1 MINLTRFSVVLIPFI
16 SRQEMEQVEDRLS
29 NLPKIILH
37 NILSWLQKEDA
48 AKTSVLSKAW
58 LETWYTFPNL
68 SFCDFQFIR
77 KSSQPVEDI
86 VGT

>member
-37 NILSWLQKEDA
+37 NILSRLPEEDA
-48 AKTSVLSKAW
+48 ARTSVLSKAW
-58 LETWYTFPNL
+58 LEIWYTFPNL
-68 SFCDFQFIR
+68 RFYI
-77 KSSQPVEDI
+77 
-86 VGT
+86 

>member
-1 MINLTRFSVVLIPFI
+1 
-16 SRQEMEQVEDRLS
+16 MEQVEDRLS

-37 NILSWLQKEDA
+37 NILSWLPKEDA

-77 KSSQPVEDI
+77 KELTQQVEDI